1 MKAFTN
7 FFVHFSHSYFQ
18 DVRIQVRQC
27 TCNVTVRRVHATSVA
42 VEKQWV

>member
-18 DVRIQVRQC
+18 NIRIQVRQH
-27 TCNVTVRRVHATSVA
+27 TRDVTLRRVRTTTVA
-42 VEKQWV
+42 VEKQ